1 MQKLEIYCN
10 YGVLGSEKRNVY
22 TCGAEHVHAVCS
34 DRMTVVV
41 PDEWELYKN
50 PAGTAMV
57 KAPWGE
63 CFEVN
68 EVLQGK
74 EKPCFYALDG
84 NMKGHRVYLK
94 EVADE

>member
-22 TCGAEHVHAVCS
+22 TCGGQHYHAVCS

-50 PAGTAMV
+50 PA
-57 KAPWGE
+57 
-63 CFEVN
+63 
-68 EVLQGK
+68 
-74 EKPCFYALDG
+74 
-84 NMKGHRVYLK
+84 
-94 EVADE
+94 